1 MRFNNKKI
9 LTLMAGL
16 FLTSQVSAAT
26 VTLKDGR
33 SFEGEIKS
41 QDAEKIVLDMNGLE
55 MTLPIKQV
63 SAIDMSEALKEIAP
77 KKEPTQGIATVEA
90 GTALTVKMSEGFNSR
105 QNKAG
110 QRFTAVLEGNLVS
123 GDTLVAPKGSQVYG
137 VLTNVKRAGRLAGSA
152 ALHFELNEISINGT
166 MFVIKTQNIGGEGI
180 NSARKTL
187 GTTARAAAIGGL
199 IDGSDGAKTG
209 AKVGAGVS
217 LLTKGSDIQVPK
229 GELIEFILSAPFTP
243 K

>member
-9 LTLMAGL
+9 LTIIAGL
-16 FLTSQVSAAT
+16 FFTCHLNAAT

-63 SAIDMSEALKEIAP
+63 SAIDMSEAVKEVVA
-77 KKEPTQGIATVEA
+77 KKEPTLGIATVAA
-90 GTALTVKMSEGFNSR
+90 GTGLTVKMSEGFNSR

-123 GDTLVAPKGSQVYG
+123 GDILVAPKGSPVYG
-137 VLTNVKRAGRLAGSA
+137 VLTKVKRAGRLAGSA

-166 MFVIKTQNIGGEGI
+166 VFAFKTQNIGGEGI
-180 NSARKTL
+180 NTARKTL

-217 LLTKGSDIQVPK
+217 LLTKGNDIQVAK

-243 K
+243 Q